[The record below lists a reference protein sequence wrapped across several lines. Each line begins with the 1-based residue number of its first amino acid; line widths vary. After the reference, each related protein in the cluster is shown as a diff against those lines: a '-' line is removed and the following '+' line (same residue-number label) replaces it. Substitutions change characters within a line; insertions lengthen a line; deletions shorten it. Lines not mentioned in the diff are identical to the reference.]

1 MRGEDRGI
9 AGREVTQGRFET
21 SSTISQSSVVN
32 ALPTRLMRLAALP
45 WFECWAGQL
54 RTEKKSKHTIRAYT
68 VAARDFSTTVLPGEE
83 YQSWEEAQIIPVRV
97 YHERSDPSTGRVDA
111 WLNSL
116 GELRPATINARIAAV
131 SHLLKWLGYTIPEC
145 VQRPARRRPLPRPLG
160 RSEVLKVRSAALRM
174 EDPLAVSYTHLT
186 LPTTPYV

>member
-1 MRGEDRGI
+1 MEGEDKGI
-9 AGREVTQGRFET
+9 ANREVTQGRFET
-21 SSTISQSSVVN
+21 SSTISQASVVN
-32 ALPTRLMRLAALP
+32 ALPTRLMRLATLP

-68 VAARDFSTTVLPGEE
+68 VAARDFSTTVLPGEDNL
-83 YQSWEEAQIIPVRV
+83 SWEQAQIIPVRV

-131 SHLLKWLGYTIPEC
+131 SHLLKWLGYTVPEW

-174 EDPLAVSYTHLT
+174 EDPLALSLIHI
-186 LPTTPYV
+186 